1 MKHINMSS
9 DSKNRRLNV
18 IGRLENQLKIGKKV
32 KKQGE
37 IPYDLT
43 ESDISR
49 IKKEIE
55 ILKTKI

>member
-1 MKHINMSS
+1 MSS

-55 ILKTKI
+55 ILKTRI